1 MGKLRLTVKTHTID
15 FLEQLTAFLFC
26 FVQV

>member
-1 MGKLRLTVKTHTID
+1 MSKLRFTVETHTID
-15 FLEQLTAFLFC
+15 ILEQLTAFLFC